1 MNNDPLFGSSDSY
14 SASDVERAAFGFEVF
29 LLFLLVSVAAFALC
43 SLI

>member
-14 SASDVERAAFGFEVF
+14 TESDVECAAVGFELF
-29 LLFLLVSVAAFALC
+29 LLFLLVSAAAFALC